1 MKFPYTKVID
11 FPKHQKRE
19 RILPWIRFGIFN
31 PKNESDSNILYPLS
45 LVDSGSDITIID
57 HEFGE
62 ELGFEIKRG
71 VKDRVYGVGGG
82 HIDIWFHKIGLLIHD
97 GSREKPIIYNDFAAF
112 TYKKFPTTM
121 PQQTAILGK
130 VGFFRQLDV
139 TLRYPKNIFIEPKL

>member
-31 PKNESDSNILYPLS
+31 LKDKSNILYPVG

-57 HEFGE
+57 HEFAE
-62 ELGFEIKRG
+62 ELGFNIKKG
-71 VKDRVYGVGGG
+71 VKNKVYGVGGG
-82 HIDIWFHKIGLLIHD
+82 FIDIYFHKVGLAIHD
-97 GSREKPIIYNDFAAF
+97 GSRKKPIVYKDFIAF

-121 PQQTAILGK
+121 PQQTAILGTM
-130 VGFFRQLDV
+130 GFFRHLEV
-139 TLRYPKNIFIEPKL
+139 TFRYPKEILVEPKK